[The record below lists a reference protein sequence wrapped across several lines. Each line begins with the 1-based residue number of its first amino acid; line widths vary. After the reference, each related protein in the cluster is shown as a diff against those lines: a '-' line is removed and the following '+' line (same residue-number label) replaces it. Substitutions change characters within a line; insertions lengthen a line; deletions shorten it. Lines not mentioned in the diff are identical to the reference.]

1 MLIFCPVR
9 QRLKSL
15 KLSCRATLF
24 LDSQSVCESL
34 FKLPLLTEVQLQCIL
49 QSFHHQNSKKQLQL
63 MIRGGHVSVI
73 SWLQFQCSNFLILF
87 PDLLLPFYFSA
98 PAVVYSQFL
107 NMLRSLWAQLK
118 THSSSKGKS
127 CLCVWLQLQLYRMTI
142 NKVVTHSWVLG
153 PVISRVWAL
162 KCLKHGLRFLIH
174 ERM

>member
-107 NMLRSLWAQLK
+107 NMLRSLWAQLQ
-118 THSSSKGKS
+118 THSPSKGKS

>member
-107 NMLRSLWAQLK
+107 NMLRSLWAQLQ
-118 THSSSKGKS
+118 THSPSKGKS
-127 CLCVWLQLQLYRMTI
+127 CLCVWLQLQLYRII

-162 KCLKHGLRFLIH
+162 KCLKHGLRSLIH